1 MKLRL
6 HSERLVIIVAR
17 KKVVFVIVEGPSDD
31 GALGVLLYRI
41 YDKNLVFLK
50 IMRGDITTE
59 KGVNENVIVSKIGNV
74 VRQYAKEN
82 HFTKDD
88 FQEIIHIVD
97 TDGAF
102 VTNDAV
108 IEDSSAVKPSYSLTE
123 IRTANKVGI
132 ERRNEQKSNNLN
144 RLIGQK
150 DIWNIPYR
158 ILYMSCNLDHVLFDK
173 QNSTKEEKE
182 QDSLRFAICYR
193 DRVPEFIKFI
203 KESNFS
209 VNLDYQNSWNYIKSE
224 RHSLERHSNFG
235 LCLPTILMD

>member
-1 MKLRL
+1 M
-6 HSERLVIIVAR
+6 AR

-31 GALGVLLYRI
+31 GALGVLLCRI

-102 VTNDAV
+102 VTDDAV

-150 DIWNIPYR
+150 DIWNIPYV
-158 ILYMSCNLDHVLFDK
+158 MQFGSCAF
-173 QNSTKEEKE
+173 
-182 QDSLRFAICYR
+182 
-193 DRVPEFIKFI
+193 
-203 KESNFS
+203 
-209 VNLDYQNSWNYIKSE
+209 
-224 RHSLERHSNFG
+224 
-235 LCLPTILMD
+235 